1 MSRSNK
7 TKIKQQA
14 RARRQRRIRARVSG
28 TPLRPRLSVFRSL
41 RVISV
46 QLIDDVSGKTLA
58 AASSLKLPKG
68 ADAGDR
74 KGKVAQSFLVGKKIA
89 ELAKAKNI
97 TTVVFDRGGYQYH
110 GRVQAVADGAREG
123 GLKF

>member
-1 MSRSNK
+1 MSRLNK
-7 TKIKQQA
+7 TKIKQAA

-28 TPLRPRLSVFRSL
+28 TPERPRLSVFRSL
-41 RVISV
+41 RAISA
-46 QLIDDVSGKTLA
+46 QLIDDVNGKTIV
-58 AASSLKLPKG
+58 AASSLALPKG

-74 KGKVAQSFLVGKKIA
+74 KGKVALSFLVGKQIA

-97 TTVVFDRGGYQYH
+97 TAVVFDRGGYQYH
-110 GRVQAVADGAREG
+110 GRVQALAEGAREG